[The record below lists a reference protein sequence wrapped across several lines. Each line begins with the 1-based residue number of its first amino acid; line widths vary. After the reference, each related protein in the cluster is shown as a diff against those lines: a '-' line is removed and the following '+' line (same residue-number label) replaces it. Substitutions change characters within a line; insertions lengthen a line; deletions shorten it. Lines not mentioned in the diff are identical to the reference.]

1 MNSKSFNCRVLVAKA
16 LWAVSLLQG
25 NADSKRP
32 TGPLLQE
39 NAI

>member
-1 MNSKSFNCRVLVAKA
+1 MNSKSFNYRVVVATA

-25 NADSKRP
+25 NANSKRP

-39 NAI
+39 KSI